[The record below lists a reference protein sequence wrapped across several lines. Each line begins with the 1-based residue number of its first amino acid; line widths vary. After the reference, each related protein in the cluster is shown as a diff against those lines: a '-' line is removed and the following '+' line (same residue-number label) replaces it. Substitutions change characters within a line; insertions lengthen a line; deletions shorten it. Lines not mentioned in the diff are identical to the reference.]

1 MTGGSA
7 SGQLD
12 LLQLRGL
19 LACHALPF
27 PKMKLRAQL
36 GASQVEQFW
45 VLYSMA

>member
-36 GASQVEQFW
+36 GGVTGRAI
-45 VLYSMA
+45 LGTI